1 MPLARNIDQQNLI
14 ETERVIWSF
23 DAMREKSPQ
32 SLKSDEEHSIRP
44 PCPRPLPV
52 RISIE
57 SISLSSLFAFVP
69 ASFFFSPLKEKNMN
83 YFLYFLCVPLF
94 VFYLS
99 FLLYS

>member
-44 PCPRPLPV
+44 SCPRPLP
-52 RISIE
+52 
-57 SISLSSLFAFVP
+57 FAFQ
-69 ASFFFSPLKEKNMN
+69 LNQ
-83 YFLYFLCVPLF
+83 
-94 VFYLS
+94 
-99 FLLYS
+99 